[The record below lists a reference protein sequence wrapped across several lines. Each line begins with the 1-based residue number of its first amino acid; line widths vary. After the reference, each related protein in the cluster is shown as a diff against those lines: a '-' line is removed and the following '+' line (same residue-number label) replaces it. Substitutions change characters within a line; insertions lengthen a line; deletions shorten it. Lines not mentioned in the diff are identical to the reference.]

1 MNIIWFSEI
10 KWDYLKTRKQQILSR
25 FPESS
30 SIYFFEPISKALP
43 NHYSSRNFDHVKA
56 VTIPQI
62 RTVSGVIINTLL
74 SFSFIRTIINAL
86 AGLWFKI
93 YFSGKV
99 DTTDI
104 IITSNVFWA
113 KTIRRLKEN
122 NPNIPIIY
130 DCNDNPLAFPG
141 SPEYTEYY
149 FLETLNLADKIIIPH
164 TSYINFIPENFR
176 SKVAIIANGVDYE
189 LFQKSVITPQT
200 LKKIKKPIIM
210 YIGAISDW
218 FDFQIIRNA
227 AENTGY
233 NFVLIG
239 PVSLSMK
246 AEINLLTVNER
257 ITYLDSIAHEQI
269 PNYLSKADLCIIPF
283 VKNKLTESVLPN
295 KMFEYAAAGKTC
307 VMTNFNSYLDE
318 FSNFVSITSNKD
330 KFIKEINNQIKNP
343 RPSILLREFGKKF
356 DWRMISAQYYNLIKD
371 AARINKNN
379 LSDLE

>member
-62 RTVSGVIINTLL
+62 RTVSGVIINLIL

-93 YFSGKV
+93 YFSRKV

-141 SPEYTEYY
+141 SPEYTKYY

-164 TSYINFIPENFR
+164 TSYINFIPENYR
-176 SKVAIIANGVDYE
+176 SEVGIIANGVDYK

-200 LKKIKKPIIM
+200 LKKIKKPITI
-210 YIGAISDW
+210 Y
-218 FDFQIIRNA
+218 
-227 AENTGY
+227 
-233 NFVLIG
+233 
-239 PVSLSMK
+239 
-246 AEINLLTVNER
+246 
-257 ITYLDSIAHEQI
+257 
-269 PNYLSKADLCIIPF
+269 
-283 VKNKLTESVLPN
+283 
-295 KMFEYAAAGKTC
+295 
-307 VMTNFNSYLDE
+307 
-318 FSNFVSITSNKD
+318 
-330 KFIKEINNQIKNP
+330 
-343 RPSILLREFGKKF
+343 
-356 DWRMISAQYYNLIKD
+356 
-371 AARINKNN
+371 
-379 LSDLE
+379 

>member
-43 NHYSSRNFDHVKA
+43 NHYCSRNFDHVKA

-62 RTVSGVIINTLL
+62 RTVSGVIINLIL

-93 YFSGKV
+93 YFSRKFYK
-99 DTTDI
+99 TDI

-122 NPNIPIIY
+122 NPNVPIIY
-130 DCNDNPLAFPG
+130 DCNDNPLGFPG
-141 SPEYTEYY
+141 SPEYTKYY

-176 SKVAIIANGVDYE
+176 SEVGIIANGVDYE
-189 LFQKSVITPQT
+189 LFQKSVITPQI

-210 YIGAISDW
+210 YIGAISEW
-218 FDFQIIRNA
+218 FNFQLIKA
-227 AENTGY
+227 AAKKAGY
-233 NFVLIG
+233 NFLLVG
-239 PVSLSMK
+239 PISTGVEVEMSLLK
-246 AEINLLTVNER
+246 
-257 ITYLDSIAHEQI
+257 SIENIFHFPSIPHMEI
-269 PNYLSKADLCIIPF
+269 PNYLSKADVCIIPF
-283 VKNKLTESVLPN
+283 IKNKLTESVLPN
-295 KMFEYAAAGKTC
+295 KLFEYAAAGKNC
-307 VMTNFNSYLDE
+307 VLTNFNPSLSE
-318 FSNFVSITSNKD
+318 FSEYVSIASDTD
-330 KFIKEINNQIKNP
+330 KFIFEIVNQVNKPRSSDFMKKLAKNYDW
-343 RPSILLREFGKKF
+343 RILSTIYYDCINSILKK
-356 DWRMISAQYYNLIKD
+356 DI
-371 AARINKNN
+371 
-379 LSDLE
+379 

>member
-93 YFSGKV
+93 YFSRKV

-113 KTIRRLKEN
+113 KTIRRLKDN

-141 SPEYTEYY
+141 SPEYTKYY
-149 FLETLNLADKIIIPH
+149 FLQTLNFADKIIIPH

-176 SKVAIIANGVDYE
+176 SEVAIIANGVDYT
-189 LFQKSVITPQT
+189 LFQKSVKIPQT
-200 LKKIKKPIIM
+200 LWKIKKPIIM
-210 YIGAISDW
+210 YIGAISEW
-218 FDFQIIRNA
+218 FNFQLIKA
-227 AENTGY
+227 AAKKTGY
-233 NFVLIG
+233 NFLLVG
-239 PVSLSMK
+239 PISTGVEAKMSLLK
-246 AEINLLTVNER
+246 
-257 ITYLDSIAHEQI
+257 SIENIFHVPSIPHIEI
-269 PNYLSKADLCIIPF
+269 PNYLSKADVCIIPF
-283 VKNKLTESVLPN
+283 IKNKLTESVLPN
-295 KMFEYAAAGKTC
+295 KMFEYAAAGKSC
-307 VMTNFNSYLDE
+307 VMTEFNPSLKE
-318 FSNFVSITSNKD
+318 FSDHVSIASNTEG
-330 KFIKEINNQIKNP
+330 FISEINQRINTVT
-343 RPSILLREFGKKF
+343 PSDRMKSFAKKY
-356 DWRMISAQYYNLIKD
+356 DWSMISKKYYESLEAIILT
-371 AARINKNN
+371 RNN
-379 LSDLE
+379 

>member
-30 SIYFFEPISKALP
+30 SIYFFEPISKVLP

-141 SPEYTEYY
+141 SPEYTKYY

-176 SKVAIIANGVDYE
+176 SEVAIIANGVDYE

-295 KMFEYAAAGKTC
+295 KMFEYAAAGKSC
-307 VMTNFNSYLDE
+307 VMTEFNPSLKE
-318 FSNFVSITSNKD
+318 FSDHVSIASNTEG
-330 KFIKEINNQIKNP
+330 FISEINQRINTVT
-343 RPSILLREFGKKF
+343 PSDRMKSFAKKY
-356 DWRMISAQYYNLIKD
+356 DWSMISKKYYESLEAIILT
-371 AARINKNN
+371 RNN
-379 LSDLE
+379 